1 MRFLITGASG
11 QLGNEWVRFLKS
23 TKEDF
28 TYFSSSELDITN
40 PESIEHRLIAEK
52 PDVVIN
58 CAAYTAVD
66 EAENEIEKADL
77 VNRIGVKYLSE
88 ICLERGIKLIHYST
102 DYVFPGDKDDMQE
115 FPKGY
120 SEDAFCNPIN
130 AYGRSKHRG
139 EQEIIQSGVDFLLIR
154 VSWLCGMDGRNF
166 VKTML
171 RLSTEKEALNVV
183 NDQFGVPTFCKYVV
197 RDTYKLLKKGESAIF
212 HLGSTGM
219 ISWYDF
225 AQKIFQF
232 RGISTPV
239 NPVSSNFFEATA
251 KRPSFS
257 KLDISKAQ
265 KVLGKPS
272 ISWDEGLS
280 ELLEN
285 IK

>member
-11 QLGNEWVRFLKS
+11 QLGNEWVRFLLS

-28 TYFSSSELDITN
+28 TYFSSPELDITN
-40 PESIEHRLIAEK
+40 PESIERRLIDEK
-52 PDVVIN
+52 PEVVIN

-66 EAENEIEKADL
+66 EAESENEKADL
-77 VNRIGVKYLSE
+77 VNSIGVKYLSE
-88 ICLERGIKLIHYST
+88 ICLKRGIKLVHYST
-102 DYVFPGDKDDMQE
+102 DYVFSGDKDDMQE
-115 FPKGY
+115 FPEGY
-120 SEDAFCNPIN
+120 REDAPCKPIN

-139 EQEIIQSGVDFLLIR
+139 EQEVLQSGVDFLLLR
-154 VSWLCGMDGRNF
+154 VSWLCGIDGSNF

-171 RLSTEKEALNVV
+171 KLSTEKEALNVV

-197 RDTYKLLKKGESAIF
+197 KDTYDLLEKGESGIF
-212 HLGSTGM
+212 HLGSRGM

-225 AQKIFQF
+225 AQKIFQL

-239 NPVSSNFFEATA
+239 NPVSSNFFNAKA

-257 KLDISKAQ
+257 KLDILKAQ